1 MPLSAA
7 ERLRRFY
14 QQFSQDD
21 QVLIPIV
28 ADPDA
33 IASAMAVKRLL
44 WRRVSGVTISNVN
57 IINRPDN
64 LAMIRLLG
72 VNLTFVNDVEPSK
85 YSRVVIVDSQPDHHE
100 SFLNFEIHAVIDHH
114 PDTTSQNHA
123 ILYKDVR
130 PKYGATASIM
140 TEYLRAAKIK
150 PSAKLATGLFHA
162 IKTDTNNFQ
171 RKTLMEDIRAFQFLF
186 RHANP
191 HLARKIEQAEL
202 RLDFLNYFKKALEE
216 KRLRRGR
223 IFAHLDRIN
232 NPDICVL
239 IADFFMRVN
248 TVTWSIVSGIYQQ
261 KLIVILRNDG
271 LRKDAGKT
279 AQKSFGGMG
288 SAGGHK
294 GMARAEIPLEELKEK
309 IDPDNGKRLLNWII
323 RQIERKAAP

>member
-1 MPLSAA
+1 M
-7 ERLRRFY
+7 
-14 QQFSQDD
+14 
-21 QVLIPIV
+21 
-28 ADPDA
+28 
-33 IASAMAVKRLL
+33 
-44 WRRVSGVTISNVN
+44 
-57 IINRPDN
+57 
-64 LAMIRLLG
+64 
-72 VNLTFVNDVEPSK
+72 
-85 YSRVVIVDSQPDHHE
+85 
-100 SFLNFEIHAVIDHH
+100 
-114 PDTTSQNHA
+114 
-123 ILYKDVR
+123 
-130 PKYGATASIM
+130 
-140 TEYLRAAKIK
+140 
-150 PSAKLATGLFHA
+150 
-162 IKTDTNNFQ
+162 
-171 RKTLMEDIRAFQFLF
+171 RAFQFLF

-202 RLDFLNYFKKALEE
+202 RLDFLNDFKKALQE
-216 KRLRRGR
+216 KHLRRGR

-248 TVTWSIVSGIYQQ
+248 TVTWSIVSGIYHQ
-261 KLIVILRNDG
+261 KLIIILRNDG